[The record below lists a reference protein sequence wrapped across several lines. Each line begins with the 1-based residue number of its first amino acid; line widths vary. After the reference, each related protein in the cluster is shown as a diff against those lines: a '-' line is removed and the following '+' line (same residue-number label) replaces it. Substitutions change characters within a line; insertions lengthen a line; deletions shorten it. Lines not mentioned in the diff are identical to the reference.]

1 MIPIKRG
8 RDNFRTIETRVIRP
22 VLAGQIA
29 LPTGIDAIAS
39 ARTAALV
46 DPEGDG
52 LDRCLA
58 EIDRGAPLPVAA
70 E

>member
-1 MIPIKRG
+1 M
-8 RDNFRTIETRVIRP
+8 IRP
-22 VLAGQIA
+22 ALSGQIA
-29 LPTGIDAIAS
+29 LAQAVDAIAS

-52 LDRCLA
+52 LAKCLA
-58 EIDRGAPLPVAA
+58 EIASRTGAVRMAA